1 MATDINYPSL
11 QIPESTATAPGNV
24 SGSSSVAESDQSGGA
39 GTDSTTPADGTE
51 LDQVVADSTRQD
63 DQLTSEAIGRRVNQE
78 ENSGSSTENRADHTE
93 TSSTSE
99 GVPADTATQGTSGDH
114 SIATGASRGTTNLIR
129 SQSIREEATAEPS
142 EPVTLQPAVEAQL
155 SPFGLWNPIWLQF
168 PILVG
173 FVLVFAA
180 ISVALIV
187 LLVYSQLHHGLV
199 DQNMSRLYAWKFGP
213 TAG

>member
-1 MATDINYPSL
+1 MATDINDPSL
-11 QIPESTATAPGNV
+11 QIPESTATAPGNA
-24 SGSSSVAESDQSGGA
+24 SGSSPVAESDQYGGA

-51 LDQVVADSTRQD
+51 LDQVVADSTGQD

-78 ENSGSSTENRADHTE
+78 ENSGSSIT
-93 TSSTSE
+93 
-99 GVPADTATQGTSGDH
+99 
-114 SIATGASRGTTNLIR
+114 R
-129 SQSIREEATAEPS
+129 SQPIREEATAESPES
-142 EPVTLQPAVEAQL
+142 VTLQPAVEARM
-155 SPFGLWNPIWLQF
+155 SPFSLWNPIWLQF

-180 ISVALIV
+180 VSVALIF

-199 DQNMSRLYAWKFGP
+199 DQNMSSLYAWKFGP